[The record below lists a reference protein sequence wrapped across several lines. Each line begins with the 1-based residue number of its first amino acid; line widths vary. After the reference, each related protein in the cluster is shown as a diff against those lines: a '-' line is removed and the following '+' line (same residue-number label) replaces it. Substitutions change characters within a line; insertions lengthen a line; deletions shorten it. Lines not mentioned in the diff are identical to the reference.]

1 VGPPSAVAAVIF
13 DWGGTLTP
21 WHDIDGAEIFRRVA
35 AALVADPADPADSA
49 DAADPADSADA
60 ADPAAIERVALALYT
75 AEEAAWAVARTEHR
89 SGTIHDSI
97 RAAGHEPSEAALD
110 AWYLGYEPHTYAD
123 PEARAVLAG
132 LRERGIKVGILSNT
146 GFPRAWHER
155 IFARDGLLALIDGAV
170 YTSEIPWVKPHQEAF
185 TAAMAAVGVTDPAS
199 VVFVGDRLFDDIHG
213 AKSAGMRAV
222 WIPHSRIP
230 ADQRGHTDGEPDAV
244 IERLSDLL
252 TVLDGW
258 RGSPD

>member
-1 VGPPSAVAAVIF
+1 MGPPSAVSAVIF

-35 AALVADPADPADSA
+35 ASLVSDPADTAEL
-49 DAADPADSADA
+49 
-60 ADPAAIERVALALYT
+60 ERVALALHT
-75 AEEAAWAVARTEHR
+75 AEEAAWALARTEHR

-110 AWYLGYEPHTYAD
+110 AWFLGYEPHTYAD
-123 PEARAVLAG
+123 PEAHTVLTG

-155 IFARDGLLALIDGAV
+155 IFSRDGLLALIDGAV
-170 YTSEIPWVKPHQEAF
+170 YTSEIPWVKPHPEAF
-185 TAAMAAVGVTDPAS
+185 RAAMAAVDVTDPAS
-199 VVFVGDRLFDDIHG
+199 AVFVGDRLFDDIYG
-213 AKSAGMRAV
+213 AKSAGMRAI

-230 ADQRGHTDGEPDAV
+230 DEQRGHTDGEPDAV

-252 TVLDGW
+252 SVVDGW
-258 RGSPD
+258 AGPS